1 MQKAALWYA
10 RWLTTPFA
18 GGSVPPILYIFIFC
32 PLAVLVVFTY
42 CGPYCGPYYAVW
54 WQGTPLDS
62 SLYGINKAGRAF
74 SQPLRPFITVG
85 SWILA
90 AAVPLLLSAIAF
102 QIGWLGHAVRDG
114 EGENNG

>member
-1 MQKAALWYA
+1 MHKIANWYA
-10 RWLTTPFA
+10 AWLTTPFA
-18 GGSVPPILYIFIFC
+18 GGSAPPILYIFIFC
-32 PLAVLVVFTY
+32 PLAVLVVLT
-42 CGPYCGPYYAVW
+42 YCGPYYAAW

-62 SLYGINKAGRAF
+62 SLYGINKAGHEF

-90 AAVPLLLSAIAF
+90 AAVPLLLSVIAF
-102 QIGWLGHAVRDG
+102 QIGWLGRAVRDG

>member
-1 MQKAALWYA
+1 MHKIANWYA
-10 RWLTTPFA
+10 AWLTTPFA
-18 GGSVPPILYIFIFC
+18 GGSAPPILYIFIFC
-32 PLAVLVVFTY
+32 PLAVLVVLT
-42 CGPYCGPYYAVW
+42 YCGPYYAVW
-54 WQGTPLDS
+54 WQGTPLDG

-74 SQPLRPFITVG
+74 SQLLRPFITVG

-102 QIGWLGHAVRDG
+102 QIGWLGRAVRDG